1 MKTYIFGLGVLL
13 MLSFSLAG
21 MTWTAA
27 LTLRRASDR
36 FGPLT
41 AVAIGF
47 VSLVVLIT
55 ALAWSVPA
63 REAV

>member
-1 MKTYIFGLGVLL
+1 VKAYIFAISVLL

-36 FGPLT
+36 CGRVAAF
-41 AVAIGF
+41 AVGF
-47 VSLVVLIT
+47 ASLVVLIA
-55 ALAWSVPA
+55 ALSWSVPV
-63 REAV
+63 REVA

>member
-1 MKTYIFGLGVLL
+1 MKTYVFCTGVLL

-21 MTWTAA
+21 MTWAAA
-27 LTLRRASDR
+27 LTLRGASNR

-47 VSLVVLIT
+47 TSLIVLIA

-63 REAV
+63 REAA